1 MKLLFVDDIRDT
13 RDFFRFAFELENV
26 EVRLAGN
33 GLEAVEMANCE
44 AFDAIIMDVEMPQM
58 SGWDA
63 VRHIRALAH
72 GTMPILMYT
81 ASADHDMRRKATE
94 VGANGVLFKP
104 VLPREI
110 LSRIEKLLASANG
123 SGNASSR

>member
-33 GLEAVEMANCE
+33 GMEAVAMANSE
-44 AFDAIIMDVEMPQM
+44 IFDAIIMDVEMPQM

-81 ASADHDMRRKATE
+81 ASSDNDLCLKAAE

-110 LSRIEKLLASANG
+110 LSRLKKLRASHPDFCKAG
-123 SGNASSR
+123 LR